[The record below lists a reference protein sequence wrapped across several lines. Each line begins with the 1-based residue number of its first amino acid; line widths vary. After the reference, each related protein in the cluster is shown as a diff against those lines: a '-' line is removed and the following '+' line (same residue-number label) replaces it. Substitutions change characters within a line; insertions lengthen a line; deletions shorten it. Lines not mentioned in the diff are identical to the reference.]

1 VYDVCYSIEFICI
14 HIISSRAWLSR
25 IVTHSF
31 TPVHVLSCEGHW
43 KVTAV
48 NEGVQREFTAVMLF
62 ICDGSTSYLGKVMI
76 MMTMMMVAMM
86 VVMMSTP

>member
-1 VYDVCYSIEFICI
+1 
-14 HIISSRAWLSR
+14 
-25 IVTHSF
+25 
-31 TPVHVLSCEGHW
+31 VHVLSCEGHW

-48 NEGVQREFTAVMLF
+48 SEGVQREFTAVMLF

-86 VVMMSTP
+86 VMTMMAMMMMIMLMMMIMGLIKMAL